1 MVTRPQSSIVMGK
14 LPQVKAE
21 KFRTHDPLKTMS
33 AFDTQPWHHGQPEPW
48 VMGGALRPGR
58 QGH

>member
-1 MVTRPQSSIVMGK
+1 MNCA
-14 LPQVKAE
+14 QVKAE

-58 QGH
+58 SGH